1 MGKMRVLRDRLRALW
16 QPDRVHDDIA
26 DEFRFHM
33 EMRAR
38 ENERR
43 GMSAADAQRDAEHR
57 FGSAARIHDIA
68 YDVRGGGWAEALW
81 QDIRY
86 GARVLASQKIFS
98 ATVILTVGIGV
109 GANATIFTLVDRLLL
124 RTLPVERPGELEQL
138 TLPNDWS
145 SFSAPFYR
153 ELRRRNDVFSGVL
166 ARQIE
171 PATIGAAGEAR
182 RGLIELV
189 SGNYFSVLGTRAQ
202 HGRLLNDEDDRV
214 TPDSPAAV
222 VSDRYW
228 RRRLSSDPAAIGKT
242 IQIDSHVFT
251 VIGVAPPDFFGV
263 EVGVAPDIW
272 VPLAMQPQL
281 YSPGHSLA
289 DDADAN
295 WLTVIGRRAR
305 GVTHARAESG
315 ATLVLQQLQAESVR
329 PIPVDWPRTIQLID
343 MSRGLSRLRRQYEAS
358 LRLLMGVVAIVM
370 LIACASITT
379 LMMTRSTARRREIAV
394 RLTLGATRARLVRQ
408 LLTEGAVLSFCG
420 GALGI
425 VFARWGLGAL
435 IHVLPAARV
444 PTSVDANLDA
454 RSLVFSLAL
463 SMLTALL
470 FSAGPALRSTRP
482 DLAGAIRAGSDSI
495 TARMQRTNGRKI
507 LVAVQV
513 ALSLVLVIGASL
525 FARSLAHVAAIPLG
539 FETDN
544 VIIASIDPS
553 LSGYKPGRVR
563 RFYHELESRL
573 VAIAGVRAVGFSAL
587 PLLGGEMS
595 MRTITG
601 PGAPDATN
609 LQSTLVTTNTVGGDF
624 FAAAGIQLRRGRGFD
639 ARDSLRGPR
648 VVVLNEAAAR
658 HYFPGDNAAGR
669 TVLLGGAQPATV
681 IGVFSD
687 TKYVSVREENPRI
700 VYFPADQDP
709 GVMGGG
715 ERTIYVRTTGS
726 ASRFAGDLESAVR
739 DLDKTIPLY
748 NVKTLA
754 TQKSQAL
761 VRERLVAALSTLA
774 GSVALALAAIALYG
788 LISFGAVSRTREIGI
803 RVSLGA
809 DRASVIWLIIRG
821 AAGMVVGG
829 CIAGLG
835 LGLLLSRFVRAH
847 LYGVSPTDALT
858 MGMAVGVLMC
868 TAIAAALLPALRASR
883 IDPTEALRC
892 E

>member
-1 MGKMRVLRDRLRALW
+1 
-16 QPDRVHDDIA
+16 
-26 DEFRFHM
+26 
-33 EMRAR
+33 
-38 ENERR
+38 
-43 GMSAADAQRDAEHR
+43 
-57 FGSAARIHDIA
+57 
-68 YDVRGGGWAEALW
+68 
-81 QDIRY
+81 
-86 GARVLASQKIFS
+86 
-98 ATVILTVGIGV
+98 
-109 GANATIFTLVDRLLL
+109 
-124 RTLPVERPGELEQL
+124 
-138 TLPNDWS
+138 
-145 SFSAPFYR
+145 
-153 ELRRRNDVFSGVL
+153 
-166 ARQIE
+166 
-171 PATIGAAGEAR
+171 
-182 RGLIELV
+182 
-189 SGNYFSVLGTRAQ
+189 
-202 HGRLLNDEDDRV
+202 
-214 TPDSPAAV
+214 
-222 VSDRYW
+222 
-228 RRRLSSDPAAIGKT
+228 
-242 IQIDSHVFT
+242 
-251 VIGVAPPDFFGV
+251 
-263 EVGVAPDIW
+263 
-272 VPLAMQPQL
+272 
-281 YSPGHSLA
+281 
-289 DDADAN
+289 
-295 WLTVIGRRAR
+295 
-305 GVTHARAESG
+305 
-315 ATLVLQQLQAESVR
+315 
-329 PIPVDWPRTIQLID
+329 
-343 MSRGLSRLRRQYEAS
+343 
-358 LRLLMGVVAIVM
+358 
-370 LIACASITT
+370 
-379 LMMTRSTARRREIAV
+379 MMTRSTARRREIAV

-573 VAIAGVRAVGFSAL
+573 VAIAGVRAVGFSAF

-681 IGVFSD
+681 IGVVSD

-821 AAGMVVGG
+821 AAGMVIGG

>member
-1 MGKMRVLRDRLRALW
+1 
-16 QPDRVHDDIA
+16 
-26 DEFRFHM
+26 
-33 EMRAR
+33 
-38 ENERR
+38 
-43 GMSAADAQRDAEHR
+43 
-57 FGSAARIHDIA
+57 
-68 YDVRGGGWAEALW
+68 
-81 QDIRY
+81 
-86 GARVLASQKIFS
+86 
-98 ATVILTVGIGV
+98 
-109 GANATIFTLVDRLLL
+109 
-124 RTLPVERPGELEQL
+124 
-138 TLPNDWS
+138 
-145 SFSAPFYR
+145 
-153 ELRRRNDVFSGVL
+153 
-166 ARQIE
+166 
-171 PATIGAAGEAR
+171 
-182 RGLIELV
+182 
-189 SGNYFSVLGTRAQ
+189 
-202 HGRLLNDEDDRV
+202 
-214 TPDSPAAV
+214 
-222 VSDRYW
+222 
-228 RRRLSSDPAAIGKT
+228 
-242 IQIDSHVFT
+242 
-251 VIGVAPPDFFGV
+251 
-263 EVGVAPDIW
+263 
-272 VPLAMQPQL
+272 
-281 YSPGHSLA
+281 
-289 DDADAN
+289 
-295 WLTVIGRRAR
+295 
-305 GVTHARAESG
+305 
-315 ATLVLQQLQAESVR
+315 
-329 PIPVDWPRTIQLID
+329 
-343 MSRGLSRLRRQYEAS
+343 
-358 LRLLMGVVAIVM
+358 
-370 LIACASITT
+370 
-379 LMMTRSTARRREIAV
+379 
-394 RLTLGATRARLVRQ
+394 
-408 LLTEGAVLSFCG
+408 
-420 GALGI
+420 
-425 VFARWGLGAL
+425 
-435 IHVLPAARV
+435 
-444 PTSVDANLDA
+444 
-454 RSLVFSLAL
+454 
-463 SMLTALL
+463 
-470 FSAGPALRSTRP
+470 
-482 DLAGAIRAGSDSI
+482 
-495 TARMQRTNGRKI
+495 MQRTNGRKI

-573 VAIAGVRAVGFSAL
+573 VAIAGVRAVGFSAF

-609 LQSTLVTTNTVGGDF
+609 LQSTLVTTNTVGGNF

-681 IGVFSD
+681 IGVVSD

-774 GSVALALAAIALYG
+774 GGVALALAAIALYG

-821 AAGMVVGG
+821 AAGMVIGG